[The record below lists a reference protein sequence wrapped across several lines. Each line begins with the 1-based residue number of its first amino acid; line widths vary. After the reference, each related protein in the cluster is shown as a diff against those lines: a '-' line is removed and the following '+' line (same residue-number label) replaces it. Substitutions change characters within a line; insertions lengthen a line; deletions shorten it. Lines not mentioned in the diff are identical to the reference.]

1 MRVCDIRITGRREN
15 GQTSF
20 KYDDINNIIICTM
33 HAYITRTDDDL
44 LYSFF

>member
-20 KYDDINNIIICTM
+20 KYDDINYNNM
-33 HAYITRTDDDL
+33 HDARVYYTHRRRPLI
-44 LYSFF
+44 FIF